1 MARMRTTFRS
11 VRREPGTAG
20 DRLGTLVQWILAF
33 VAFILPW
40 FLLPGTGSPY
50 EGSKQL
56 FLVVGTALA
65 AILWSLRGL
74 LRRETNAPP
83 RSIVIPVLAFLLAL
97 GVATAAGANWRTSL
111 FGIPSYLSDAFL
123 SVGAY
128 VLLMLLCVSALRT
141 ERSRE
146 RFITALMHGTG
157 VVIVAAYVQIV
168 WQWIGTP
175 PAGFQVFNLV
185 ANSSNVYGMFL
196 AALVLLGAGKLLRI
210 PRGWRRVVHA
220 LFLLAAFV
228 LLLLIDSMPAWVV
241 LILGSFTSITFLVL
255 RSAPPPGRVIAVPL
269 AVLGIG
275 VLALFVHL
283 PALSPVLV
291 PQDTSL
297 GNRLTWQVTAGI
309 LRHDPLTGT
318 GPANFLAGL
327 TEFRPAGLNAS
338 PVWNVPFVKGSSQ
351 WFQLAATGGMLA
363 IAALL
368 WVVVSALRAFLPTLR
383 QTLRSQDLQTAT
395 GTVGLAAAW
404 TGIALGGWFYTYSTA
419 TQFLFW
425 TILALLV
432 AQGVSSRAVQASS
445 SRLRTLV
452 PVGSILL
459 MLLVL
464 AAGVVVTRAYRAERF
479 AHRADG
485 LIRDVGDL
493 TEVQR
498 LTARAA
504 DENAFLPDYP
514 LALAQSLLVEAQLAL
529 RENQGGSVTDVEDR
543 ITRASALMNH
553 AVSLDPRNPRVYLAK
568 ADFYA
573 SLRSTVQD
581 ADTVV
586 IRSLE
591 QAVTLSPQSPIP
603 LYFLGDT
610 LLRTAEE
617 SVTDAG
623 LPEDR
628 RPTLARATAT
638 LQDAVRLRP
647 DYLGALIRLVQAQ
660 ELAGNADAAEETAR
674 TALTFYPRSVET
686 NLVLAQLY
694 QAHERLEE
702 ARQQYTRVLELAPD
716 NPQALEQLT
725 VVAEATGNLS
735 QALEAIRHLADL
747 KPDDT
752 AIQDRLRDLEA
763 KAAQQEDAG
772 G

>member
-1 MARMRTTFRS
+1 MTT
-11 VRREPGTAG
+11 
-20 DRLGTLVQWILAF
+20 LLQWILSLMAF
-33 VAFILPW
+33 VLPW

-50 EGSKQL
+50 EGSKHL
-56 FLVVGTALA
+56 FLVIGTAVA
-65 AILWSLRGL
+65 TIVWALRGL
-74 LRRETNAPP
+74 FRRETNALP
-83 RSIVIPVLAFLLAL
+83 RSILIPALAFMLTL
-97 GVATAAGANWRTSL
+97 GVATAAGTNWRTSL
-111 FGIPSYLSDAFL
+111 FGIPSYLSDAFV

-128 VLLMLLCVSALRT
+128 VLLLLLCASAMRT
-141 ERSRE
+141 EQSRQ
-146 RFITALMHGTG
+146 RFLTALLLGTG
-157 VVIVAAYVQIV
+157 VVVVAAFIQIV

-175 PAGFQVFNLV
+175 PTGFQVFNLV

-196 AALVLLGAGKLLRI
+196 AALVLLGAGQLLRI
-210 PRGWRRVVHA
+210 PGGWRRVVHG

-241 LILGSFTSITFLVL
+241 LILGSFTSVTLLVL
-255 RSAPPPGRVIAVPL
+255 GAAPPPGRVVAIPL
-269 AVLGIG
+269 AVLGVS

-283 PALSPVLV
+283 PTLSPVLV

-309 LRHDPLTGT
+309 LRHDPLTGA

-327 TEFRPAGLNAS
+327 TEFRPAALNAS
-338 PVWNVPFVKGSSQ
+338 PVWNVPFVKGSAQ
-351 WFQLAATGGMLA
+351 WFQLAATGGLLA
-363 IAALL
+363 AAALL
-368 WVVVSALRAFLPTLR
+368 WVVVSALRVFLPTLR

-395 GTVGLAAAW
+395 GTVGLVAAW
-404 TGIALGGWFYTYSTA
+404 IGIAIGGWFYTYSTA

-425 TILALLV
+425 TLLGLLV
-432 AQGVSSRAVQASS
+432 AQGVSSRTAHASP
-445 SRLRTLV
+445 SRLRTV
-452 PVGSILL
+452 APVGSILL
-459 MLLVL
+459 MLVVL
-464 AAGVVVTRAYRAERF
+464 AAGVVVTRSYRAERF
-479 AHRADG
+479 SHRADQ

-493 TEVQR
+493 AEVQR

-529 RENQGGSVTDVEDR
+529 RENQGGAVTDVEDR

-553 AVSLDPRNPRVYLAK
+553 AVSLDPRNPRLYLAK

-591 QAVTLSPQSPIP
+591 QAVALSPQSPIP

-610 LLRTAEE
+610 LLRTVEE
-617 SVTDAG
+617 SVTEAG
-623 LPEDR
+623 VPDDR
-628 RPTLARATAT
+628 QPTLARATAT
-638 LQDAVRLRP
+638 LQDAVRFRP

-660 ELAGNADAAEETAR
+660 ELAGNRDAAEVTAR
-674 TALTFYPRSVET
+674 TALSSYPRSVET

-694 QAHERLEE
+694 QRHELLEE
-702 ARQQYTRVLELAPD
+702 ARQQYARVLGLAPD
-716 NPQALEQLT
+716 HPQALEQLA
-725 VVAEATGNLS
+725 VVAEATGNLP
-735 QALEAIRHLADL
+735 QALDAIRHLAEL
-747 KPDDT
+747 KPDNT

-763 KAAQQEDAG
+763 KAAEQEDAG